1 MKRLDIHVHCDST
14 DKAELDILAD
24 ACRKQNTIAALSGGL
39 RYGGHDFAPNETV
52 VEICKQYP
60 DCFVPLAKLD
70 LWETADP
77 SEVYK
82 YAEMGGKGC

>member
-39 RYGGHDFAPNETV
+39 RYGGHDFAPNEFAIV
-52 VEICKQYP
+52 FNSDNFSSCALLKMQ
-60 DCFVPLAKLD
+60 KN
-70 LWETADP
+70 
-77 SEVYK
+77 
-82 YAEMGGKGC
+82 